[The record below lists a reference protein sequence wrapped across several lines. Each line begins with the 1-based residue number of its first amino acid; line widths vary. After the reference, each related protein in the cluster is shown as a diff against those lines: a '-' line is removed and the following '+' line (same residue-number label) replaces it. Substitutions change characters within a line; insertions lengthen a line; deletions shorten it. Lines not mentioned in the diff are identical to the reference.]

1 MLKGFLPFSFFL
13 KRQGRVDQGGLDTES
28 RKGWTVEVGALRSE
42 LTSEMPSYV
51 RYLGPI

>member
-1 MLKGFLPFSFFL
+1 MLKGFLPCSFFL

-28 RKGWTVEVGALRSE
+28 RKGWTVEVGVLSE